1 MVLVDT
7 NVLLDIA
14 TRDANWFAWSA
25 GQLAPL
31 IDAREAAINPVIYA
45 ELAPLYRDARD
56 LDLNL
61 EPPSDFRRLQMPYSA
76 GFPAARA
83 FQAYRKVGG
92 QRSAPLPDFFIGA
105 HAEAE
110 GLTLLT
116 RDATRY
122 RTYFPNVR
130 LICP

>member
-14 TRDANWFAWSA
+14 TRDKTWFEWSA
-25 GQLAPL
+25 QQLAPL
-31 IDAREAAINPVIYA
+31 IESREAAINPIIYT

-61 EPPSDFRRLQMPYSA
+61 VPPSDFRRLPLPYSCA
-76 GFPAARA
+76 FAASRA
-83 FQAYRKVGG
+83 FQAYRSDGG
-92 QRSAPLPDFFIGA
+92 TRTSPLPDFFIGA

-116 RDATRY
+116 RDAKRY
-122 RTYFPNVR
+122 QTYFPRVI

>member
-14 TRDANWFAWSA
+14 TQDPVWFAWSS
-25 GQLAPL
+25 GQLARL
-31 IDAREAAINPVIYA
+31 INNREAAINPVIYA
-45 ELAPLYRDARD
+45 ELAPLYRSARE

-61 EPPSDFRRLQMPYSA
+61 VPPSDFRRLPLPFSV
-76 GFPAARA
+76 GFPTARA
-83 FQAYRKVGG
+83 FQAYRKSGG
-92 QRSAPLPDFFIGA
+92 QRTSPLPDFFIGA

-110 GLTLLT
+110 GLVLLT

-122 RTYFPNVR
+122 RTYFPAVK
-130 LICP
+130 LLCP

>member
-7 NVLLDIA
+7 NVLVDVA
-14 TRDANWFAWSA
+14 TQDPVWFQWSS
-25 GQLAPL
+25 GQLAGL
-31 IDAREAAINPVIYA
+31 INSREAAINPVIYA
-45 ELAPLYRDARD
+45 ELAPLYGTARD

-61 EPPSDFRRLQMPYSA
+61 VPPSNFRRLPLPFSV

-83 FQAYRKVGG
+83 FQAYRKAGG
-92 QRSAPLPDFFIGA
+92 QRTAPLPDFFIGA

-110 GLTLLT
+110 GLVLLT
-116 RDATRY
+116 RDGTRY
-122 RTYFPNVR
+122 RTYFPKVK

>member
-7 NVLLDIA
+7 NVLMDVA
-14 TRDANWFAWSA
+14 TRDPVWFSWSSA
-25 GQLAPL
+25 QLSRL
-31 IDAREAAINPVIYA
+31 INAREAAINPVIYA
-45 ELAPLYRDARD
+45 ELMPLYDSARE

-61 EPPSDFRRLQMPYSA
+61 VTPSDFRRMLLPFSVGY
-76 GFPAARA
+76 PAARA
-83 FQAYRKVGG
+83 FQAYRKAGG
-92 QRSAPLPDFFIGA
+92 QKTSPLPDFFIGA

-110 GLTLLT
+110 GMTLLT

-122 RTYFPNVR
+122 RTYFPKVK

>member
-61 EPPSDFRRLQMPYSA
+61 VPSSDFRRLHLPYSA

-83 FQAYRKVGG
+83 FQAYRQAGS

-116 RDATRY
+116 RDARRY
-122 RTYFPNVR
+122 RIYFPNVR

>member
-7 NVLLDIA
+7 NVLLDVA
-14 TRDANWFAWSA
+14 TQDPQWFTWSVE
-25 GQLAPL
+25 QLAPL

-45 ELAPLYRDARD
+45 ELAPLYRDARH
-56 LDLNL
+56 LDTNL
-61 EPPSDFRRLQMPYSA
+61 MPPTDFRRLALPYSA

-83 FQAYRKVGG
+83 FQEYRRAGG
-92 QRSAPLPDFFIGA
+92 QRSAPLPDFLIGA

-116 RDATRY
+116 RDSTRY
-122 RTYFPNVR
+122 RTYFPTVR